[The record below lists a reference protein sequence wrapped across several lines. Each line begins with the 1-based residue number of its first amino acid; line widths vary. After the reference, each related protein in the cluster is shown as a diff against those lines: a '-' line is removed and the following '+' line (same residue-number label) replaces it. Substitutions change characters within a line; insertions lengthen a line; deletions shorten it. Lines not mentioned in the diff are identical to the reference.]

1 MCVPWVNTCEVL
13 PLVSSSPGCVAVGQW
28 SSGVSR
34 TLRPWL
40 SVQRTTD
47 VACYLSPSPR
57 GDETPALNWPSQGLP
72 HTCTT
77 FIISN
82 KNDYHKSE
90 IIVAIKYFYGM
101 IVIHMQICRWG
112 VNDNALTYVTKI
124 DFKCENMIIIMTV
137 SSKWLTYCSLSDSIS
152 ALSLAWSPAFLPI
165 NRLAMT
171 HQGRGWVEPPRP
183 LVYSLLYAAAVSVR
197 WRKGGG

>member
-1 MCVPWVNTCEVL
+1 MWTTRIFLYYYSCPLAHSHSWQYFVPKHAQSSWCSHSHLLSLCTCVPWVNTCEVL

-90 IIVAIKYFYGM
+90 IIVAIKYFMVCKYACEMLM
-101 IVIHMQICRWG
+101 IMH
-112 VNDNALTYVTKI
+112 
-124 DFKCENMIIIMTV
+124 
-137 SSKWLTYCSLSDSIS
+137 
-152 ALSLAWSPAFLPI
+152 
-165 NRLAMT
+165 
-171 HQGRGWVEPPRP
+171 
-183 LVYSLLYAAAVSVR
+183 
-197 WRKGGG
+197 